1 MRILYEIFCVDCS
14 NQHKIKHD
22 KINAFAAES
31 ALFIIMSFIPCLILL
46 MLIVKYTPLTE
57 ELILNFVNDVVPSAF
72 VPTATKHIHDA
83 YTDANFTMILISGI
97 SLIWAAGKGF
107 VSLIDG
113 LNAVFNIKEHRN
125 WFVIRLYAIL
135 YTIIFLV
142 IILLCVVIYVLGYR
156 INDFSRSRPRLY
168 RISLIKS
175 LRSVH

>member
-1 MRILYEIFCVDCS
+1 MKFLRRIAD
-14 NQHKIKHD
+14 NQTQKLNMIRLMH
-22 KINAFAAES
+22 FAAES

-125 WFVIRLYAIL
+125 WFVIRLYVNFI
-135 YTIIFLV
+135 YHYFPCNNFIV
-142 IILLCVVIYVLGYR
+142 RCNLCTWLQ
-156 INDFSRSRPRLY
+156 D
-168 RISLIKS
+168 
-175 LRSVH
+175 

>member
-1 MRILYEIFCVDCS
+1 MKFFASIAAIS
-14 NQHKIKHD
+14 TKIKHD

-46 MLIVKYTPLTE
+46 MLVVKYTPLTE

-156 INDFSRSRPRLY
+156 INDFSRSRLRLY
-168 RISLIKS
+168 RVSLIKS